1 MDNSQ
6 RILFITPIQHLRNF
20 YGYVLQNHTIIE
32 MVNPTY
38 DDVKIQLPNWD
49 ILFCAP
55 NHQTFVIDEE
65 LVKDTDIK
73 CILTPSTGVNHIDV
87 ESIPII
93 SLKGD
98 KILDDVW
105 STAEHTLYLILSIV
119 RGKHE
124 LHDKT
129 LGIIGYGRL
138 GKMVEKLCKPLFKK
152 IITIDKKSKISELS
166 EFYKDSDVVSIHM
179 DLNPTTE
186 NLIGNDF
193 LSFFSKS
200 IYLINTARGEIVNEH
215 DIKHLLSVGRI
226 KGYATDVLQSE
237 YTGEKSIFDG
247 VENVIVT
254 PHIAGTS
261 PEAQEKTYKR
271 VLEKYEI
278 YFNKTLNNFLETTE
292 YKWIKNGFV
301 RHGGKYLSALHYIVK
316 YQPKVIVEYGGGQST
331 FMITELVNYL
341 DYGGKVIAYESDE
354 YWYNDHIKEGWNK
367 YNNINLVEVEE
378 TTEDEISGIRY
389 IHPLEDIEGVDFVII
404 DGPDLRGELWKN
416 NPRTTFNLMDI
427 VNHIGYEI
435 PFFIDGRMGTRGF
448 YKDFLEYTTDI
459 GDVSYEDNS

>member
-1 MDNSQ
+1 MDNPQ

-20 YGYVLQNHTIIE
+20 YGYVLQNHTIVE
-32 MVNPTY
+32 MANPTY

-65 LVKDTDIK
+65 LIKDTDIK

-179 DLNPTTE
+179 DLNPNTE
-186 NLIGNDF
+186 NLITNDF

-237 YTGEKSIFDG
+237 YTKEKSIFDG

-271 VLEKYEI
+271 VLEKYE
-278 YFNKTLNNFLETTE
+278 NN
-292 YKWIKNGFV
+292 
-301 RHGGKYLSALHYIVK
+301 S
-316 YQPKVIVEYGGGQST
+316 
-331 FMITELVNYL
+331 
-341 DYGGKVIAYESDE
+341 
-354 YWYNDHIKEGWNK
+354 
-367 YNNINLVEVEE
+367 
-378 TTEDEISGIRY
+378 
-389 IHPLEDIEGVDFVII
+389 
-404 DGPDLRGELWKN
+404 
-416 NPRTTFNLMDI
+416 
-427 VNHIGYEI
+427 
-435 PFFIDGRMGTRGF
+435 
-448 YKDFLEYTTDI
+448 
-459 GDVSYEDNS
+459 

>member
-1 MDNSQ
+1 MDNPQ

-20 YGYVLQNHTIIE
+20 YGYVLQNHTIVE
-32 MVNPTY
+32 MANPTY

-65 LVKDTDIK
+65 LKKDTDIK

-87 ESIPII
+87 ESIPTI

-237 YTGEKSIFDG
+237 YNGKQSTFDG

-271 VLEKYEI
+271 VLEKYE
-278 YFNKTLNNFLETTE
+278 NN
-292 YKWIKNGFV
+292 
-301 RHGGKYLSALHYIVK
+301 S
-316 YQPKVIVEYGGGQST
+316 
-331 FMITELVNYL
+331 
-341 DYGGKVIAYESDE
+341 
-354 YWYNDHIKEGWNK
+354 
-367 YNNINLVEVEE
+367 
-378 TTEDEISGIRY
+378 
-389 IHPLEDIEGVDFVII
+389 
-404 DGPDLRGELWKN
+404 
-416 NPRTTFNLMDI
+416 
-427 VNHIGYEI
+427 
-435 PFFIDGRMGTRGF
+435 
-448 YKDFLEYTTDI
+448 
-459 GDVSYEDNS
+459 

>member
-1 MDNSQ
+1 MDNPQ

-20 YGYVLQNHTIIE
+20 YGYVLQNHTIVE
-32 MVNPTY
+32 MANPTY

-65 LVKDTDIK
+65 LIKDTDIK

-87 ESIPII
+87 ESIPTI

-179 DLNPTTE
+179 DLNPNTE
-186 NLIGNDF
+186 NLITNDF

-237 YTGEKSIFDG
+237 YNGKQSTFDG

-271 VLEKYEI
+271 VLEKYE
-278 YFNKTLNNFLETTE
+278 NN
-292 YKWIKNGFV
+292 
-301 RHGGKYLSALHYIVK
+301 S
-316 YQPKVIVEYGGGQST
+316 
-331 FMITELVNYL
+331 
-341 DYGGKVIAYESDE
+341 
-354 YWYNDHIKEGWNK
+354 
-367 YNNINLVEVEE
+367 
-378 TTEDEISGIRY
+378 
-389 IHPLEDIEGVDFVII
+389 
-404 DGPDLRGELWKN
+404 
-416 NPRTTFNLMDI
+416 
-427 VNHIGYEI
+427 
-435 PFFIDGRMGTRGF
+435 
-448 YKDFLEYTTDI
+448 
-459 GDVSYEDNS
+459 

>member
-1 MDNSQ
+1 MDNPQ

-20 YGYVLQNHTIIE
+20 YGYVLQNHTIVE
-32 MVNPTY
+32 MANPTY

-65 LVKDTDIK
+65 LIKDTDIK
-73 CILTPSTGVNHIDV
+73 CILTPSTGLNHIDV
-87 ESIPII
+87 ESIPTI

-179 DLNPTTE
+179 DLNPNTE
-186 NLIGNDF
+186 NLITNDF

-237 YTGEKSIFDG
+237 YNGKQSTFDG

-271 VLEKYEI
+271 VLEKYE
-278 YFNKTLNNFLETTE
+278 NN
-292 YKWIKNGFV
+292 
-301 RHGGKYLSALHYIVK
+301 S
-316 YQPKVIVEYGGGQST
+316 
-331 FMITELVNYL
+331 
-341 DYGGKVIAYESDE
+341 
-354 YWYNDHIKEGWNK
+354 
-367 YNNINLVEVEE
+367 
-378 TTEDEISGIRY
+378 
-389 IHPLEDIEGVDFVII
+389 
-404 DGPDLRGELWKN
+404 
-416 NPRTTFNLMDI
+416 
-427 VNHIGYEI
+427 
-435 PFFIDGRMGTRGF
+435 
-448 YKDFLEYTTDI
+448 
-459 GDVSYEDNS
+459 

>member
-1 MDNSQ
+1 MDNPQ

-20 YGYVLQNHTIIE
+20 YGYVLQNHTIVE
-32 MVNPTY
+32 MANPTY

-65 LVKDTDIK
+65 LIKDTDIK

-87 ESIPII
+87 ESIPTI

-179 DLNPTTE
+179 DLNPNTE
-186 NLIGNDF
+186 NLITNDF

-237 YTGEKSIFDG
+237 YTKEKSIFDG

-271 VLEKYEI
+271 VLEKYE
-278 YFNKTLNNFLETTE
+278 NN
-292 YKWIKNGFV
+292 
-301 RHGGKYLSALHYIVK
+301 S
-316 YQPKVIVEYGGGQST
+316 
-331 FMITELVNYL
+331 
-341 DYGGKVIAYESDE
+341 
-354 YWYNDHIKEGWNK
+354 
-367 YNNINLVEVEE
+367 
-378 TTEDEISGIRY
+378 
-389 IHPLEDIEGVDFVII
+389 
-404 DGPDLRGELWKN
+404 
-416 NPRTTFNLMDI
+416 
-427 VNHIGYEI
+427 
-435 PFFIDGRMGTRGF
+435 
-448 YKDFLEYTTDI
+448 
-459 GDVSYEDNS
+459 

>member
-1 MDNSQ
+1 MDNPQ

-20 YGYVLQNHTIIE
+20 YGYVLQNHTIVE
-32 MVNPTY
+32 MANPTY

-65 LVKDTDIK
+65 LIKDTDIK

-87 ESIPII
+87 ESIPTI

-237 YTGEKSIFDG
+237 YNGKQSTFDG

-271 VLEKYEI
+271 VLEKYE
-278 YFNKTLNNFLETTE
+278 NN
-292 YKWIKNGFV
+292 
-301 RHGGKYLSALHYIVK
+301 S
-316 YQPKVIVEYGGGQST
+316 
-331 FMITELVNYL
+331 
-341 DYGGKVIAYESDE
+341 
-354 YWYNDHIKEGWNK
+354 
-367 YNNINLVEVEE
+367 
-378 TTEDEISGIRY
+378 
-389 IHPLEDIEGVDFVII
+389 
-404 DGPDLRGELWKN
+404 
-416 NPRTTFNLMDI
+416 
-427 VNHIGYEI
+427 
-435 PFFIDGRMGTRGF
+435 
-448 YKDFLEYTTDI
+448 
-459 GDVSYEDNS
+459 

>member
-65 LVKDTDIK
+65 LIKDTNIK

-87 ESIPII
+87 ESIPIM

-237 YTGEKSIFDG
+237 YNGKQSTFEE

-271 VLEKYEI
+271 VLEKYE
-278 YFNKTLNNFLETTE
+278 NN
-292 YKWIKNGFV
+292 
-301 RHGGKYLSALHYIVK
+301 S
-316 YQPKVIVEYGGGQST
+316 
-331 FMITELVNYL
+331 
-341 DYGGKVIAYESDE
+341 
-354 YWYNDHIKEGWNK
+354 
-367 YNNINLVEVEE
+367 
-378 TTEDEISGIRY
+378 
-389 IHPLEDIEGVDFVII
+389 
-404 DGPDLRGELWKN
+404 
-416 NPRTTFNLMDI
+416 
-427 VNHIGYEI
+427 
-435 PFFIDGRMGTRGF
+435 
-448 YKDFLEYTTDI
+448 
-459 GDVSYEDNS
+459 